1 MFDNANT
8 NGRADGSKRPRPT
21 GAPDGSLADR
31 EVPLDSTRTAA
42 AVHAWLD
49 GDTPAASARQASSRE
64 VEFWSRLNAET
75 DRRRHMRTPAHVQA
89 RIMES
94 LPESTPRVHTSW
106 WRRPMALTPAG
117 FAAAAAGLLAAGA
130 AIGYSILNLAH

>member
-1 MFDNANT
+1 MFDNNANT
-8 NGRADGSKRPRPT
+8 HGRADGNSRPRPQ

-31 EVPLDSTRTAA
+31 EVPLDSTRTAP

-49 GDTPAASARQASSRE
+49 GDTPAAAARQASSRE
-64 VEFWSRLNAET
+64 VEFWSRVNAET

-106 WRRPMALTPAG
+106 WRRPMSLTPSGAVAG
-117 FAAAAAGLLAAGA
+117 AAGLLAAGA
-130 AIGYSILNLAH
+130 ALAYSFFK